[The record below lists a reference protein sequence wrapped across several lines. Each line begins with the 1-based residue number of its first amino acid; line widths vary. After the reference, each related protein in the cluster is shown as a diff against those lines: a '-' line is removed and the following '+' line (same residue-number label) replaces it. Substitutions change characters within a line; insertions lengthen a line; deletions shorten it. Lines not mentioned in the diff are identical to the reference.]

1 MNMMVFM
8 MCLLFVPS
16 PANGESVEATR
27 GITGSVVLNA
37 DGPRIRPRSDLDLDS
52 PLLVRVVDAQEGD
65 EETSYQLE
73 FIGVT
78 EGVFDLRD
86 VLENPDGSRPDH
98 LPPIM
103 VEIISNLE
111 ENAATDVFVSQNPGA
126 TLSGGYR
133 VFLVVLGI
141 GWLGVPLLVVARRLL
156 ARPVIDESPVV
167 PDITLADQLRP
178 LVTVASERGLS
189 VAERG
194 RLELL
199 LYGHW
204 QEQSDLQGLPR
215 STAVARLRNDEHAGP
230 LLRAIEGWLHRPGTT
245 ENFGATPEDI
255 DRLLEP
261 YRRVAPISMEG
272 GS

>member
-1 MNMMVFM
+1 MNMIVFM
-8 MCLLFVPS
+8 TCLLLLPL
-16 PANGESVEATR
+16 PATAETVEATR

-37 DGPRIRPRSDLDLDS
+37 EGPRLRPRSDLDLDS
-52 PLLVRVVDAQEGD
+52 PLLVRVVEARDVDGQTG
-65 EETSYQLE
+65 YQLE
-73 FIGVT
+73 FIGVE

-86 VLENPDGSRPDH
+86 VLENPDGSRPDR

-133 VFLVVLGI
+133 TFLVVLGI
-141 GWLGVPLLVVARRLL
+141 GWLCVPLAVVIRRLQR
-156 ARPVIDESPVV
+156 RPVVDESSKV
-167 PDITLADQLRP
+167 PEITLADQLRP
-178 LVTVASERGLS
+178 LVMTASERGLS

-199 LYGHW
+199 LFGHW
-204 QEQSDLQGLPR
+204 QELADLQGLPR
-215 STAVARLRNDEHAGP
+215 SSAVARLRNDEHAGP
-230 LLRAIEGWLHRPGTT
+230 LLRAIEGWLHHPRATQDS
-245 ENFGATPEDI
+245 GATPEDI

-261 YRRVAPISMEG
+261 YRRVASISVEG

>member
-1 MNMMVFM
+1 MNMIVFM
-8 MCLLFVPS
+8 LCLLFVPS
-16 PANGESVEATR
+16 LAAAESVEATR
-27 GITGSVVLNA
+27 GITGSVLLNA

-52 PLLVRVVDAQEGD
+52 PLLVRVVEAREG
-65 EETSYQLE
+65 EGETSYQLE
-73 FIGVT
+73 FIGVN

-111 ENAATDVFVSQNPGA
+111 ENAATDVFVSQNPGTA
-126 TLSGGYR
+126 LSGGYR
-133 VFLVVLGI
+133 MFLVVLGI
-141 GWLGVPLLVVARRLL
+141 GWLCVPLVAVVRRLQR
-156 ARPVIDESPVV
+156 RPVIDESPVV
-167 PDITLADQLRP
+167 PEITLADQLRP
-178 LVTVASERGLS
+178 LVTMASERGLS

-204 QEQSDLQGLPR
+204 QEQSDLQAMTR
-215 STAVARLRNDEHAGP
+215 SSAVARLRNDEHAGP
-230 LLRAIEGWLHRPGTT
+230 LLRAIEGWLHRPGAT
-245 ENFGATPEDI
+245 EDSGATPEDI